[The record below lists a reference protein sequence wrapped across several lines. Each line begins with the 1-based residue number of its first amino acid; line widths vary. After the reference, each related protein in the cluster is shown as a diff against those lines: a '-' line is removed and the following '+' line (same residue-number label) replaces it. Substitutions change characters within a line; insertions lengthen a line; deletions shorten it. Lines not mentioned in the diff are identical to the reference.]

1 MKQEIAKMTEE
12 EMKEGYSFLFRKV
25 MEDKAK
31 GLSSLALS
39 FRETAFQ
46 NGLLK
51 APSDLFALDILCYF
65 SFANDETPWKGRECA
80 LEALSTLEKAGGRFL
95 PEEAL
100 SCYELLLLAF
110 SELED
115 APNEW
120 KCAKEASFYAFR
132 CGKKEDA
139 FLYMK
144 RHIDLCFRF
153 PKEEWDTLLPNYETL
168 VLMFGKE
175 KAKELLGYSQKGP
188 YLLHDPIETNPLF
201 VKALTL
207 VNQRLKDYFVAHP
220 SSFSRE
226 NYEEKKKA
234 FLLEEGF
241 AWAPAKPLKN

>member
-1 MKQEIAKMTEE
+1 MSEETTKMTEE
-12 EMKEGYSFLFRKV
+12 EMKEGYSFLFKKV
-25 MEDKAK
+25 MEEKTK

-51 APSDLFALDILCYF
+51 APSDLFALDMLCYF
-65 SFANDETPWKGRECA
+65 SFANEQTPWRGRECA
-80 LEALSTLEKAGGRFL
+80 LEALSTLEKHGDRFWA
-95 PEEAL
+95 EEAL
-100 SCYELLLLAF
+100 SCYELLLLSF
-110 SELED
+110 NELED
-115 APNEW
+115 VPNEQ

-132 CGKKEDA
+132 CGKREDA

-153 PKEEWDTLLPNYETL
+153 PKEEWDSLLPNYETL

-175 KAKELLGYSQKGP
+175 KGKELFDYTKKGP
-188 YLLHDPIETNPLF
+188 ITLHDPIESNPLF
-201 VKALTL
+201 VKALTF
-207 VNQRLKDYFVAHP
+207 VNQRLKEYFVTHP

-234 FLLEEGF
+234 FLLQEGF
-241 AWAPAKPLKN
+241 SWEPAKPSKN